1 MSKRS
6 ALIIMARPPVLGK
19 VKTRLA
25 AGVGEANALIIYEKL
40 LEHTLSIAV
49 LEGADTF
56 VFWSEPTDFQ
66 LPGSFQSDS
75 QKGNDLGERMGHA
88 FETIFRQGYHEVV
101 MIGTD
106 CPDLSAAIL
115 QYSFCE
121 FEKCDVVI
129 GPASDG
135 GYYLIGMN
143 AFHRNLLENM
153 PWSTNQLL
161 ECSIIAARK
170 SGLGVITLQTM
181 NDVDEA
187 VDLPGRYAKLITIN
201 Q

>member
-1 MSKRS
+1 MSNRG

-25 AGVGEANALIIYEKL
+25 AGVGEKNALIIYEKL
-40 LEHTLSIAV
+40 LEYTFSIAV

-66 LPGSFQSDS
+66 LPGSFQSDI
-75 QKGNDLGERMGHA
+75 QKGNDLGERMSHA
-88 FETIFRQGYHEVV
+88 FEKVFQQGYHQVV

-106 CPDLSAAIL
+106 CPDLSAPML
-115 QYSFCE
+115 QHSLYA
-121 FEKCDVVI
+121 FEKCDLVI
-129 GPASDG
+129 GPALDG

-143 AFHRNLLENM
+143 ALYHVLLENM
-153 PWSTNQLL
+153 PWSTSQLM

-170 SGLGVITLQTM
+170 YGLAFITLPTM
-181 NDVDEA
+181 NDVDE
-187 VDLPGRYAKLITIN
+187 VSDLPERYSKLITIN
-201 Q
+201 K

>member
-1 MSKRS
+1 MSKRK
-6 ALIIMARPPVLGK
+6 ALIIMARPPLLGK

-25 AGVGEANALIIYEKL
+25 AGVGEKNALIIYEKL
-40 LEHTLSIAV
+40 LECTFSIAF
-49 LEGADTF
+49 LEGVDTF

-66 LPGSFQSDS
+66 LPGSFQSDI
-75 QKGNDLGERMGHA
+75 QKGNDLGERMSHA
-88 FETIFRQGYHEVV
+88 FEKVFQQGYHQVV

-106 CPDLSAAIL
+106 CPDLSAPML
-115 QYSFCE
+115 QHSFFE

-143 AFHRNLLENM
+143 AFHHTLLENM
-153 PWSTNQLL
+153 PWSTGQLM

-170 SGLGVITLQTM
+170 SGLAFTTLSTL
-181 NDVDEA
+181 NDVDE
-187 VDLPGRYAKLITIN
+187 VTDLPERYAQFISIKK
-201 Q
+201 